1 LGNEKET
8 KKVPASAPT
17 LTGNDRTNSQSP
29 VGYSITRQDTK
40 RKEKIMDFFFILLSL
55 ALTFGICWLIDR
67 ENMANYAIV
76 ITFLEICN
84 LFWLVFP
91 KI

>member
-1 LGNEKET
+1 MKNKQ
-8 KKVPASAPT
+8 KKSPQVRQHSRGMTEPT
-17 LTGNDRTNSQSP
+17 NKSC
-29 VGYSITRQDTK
+29 
-40 RKEKIMDFFFILLSL
+40 RKQYNTAGHQKKGKIMDFFFILLSL

-67 ENMANYAIV
+67 DNMANYAIV

-91 KI
+91 KL

>member
-1 LGNEKET
+1 MGNEKAT

-29 VGYSITRQDTK
+29 VGNSITRQDTK
-40 RKEKIMDFFFILLSL
+40 RKDKILGFFFILLSL

-91 KI
+91 KL